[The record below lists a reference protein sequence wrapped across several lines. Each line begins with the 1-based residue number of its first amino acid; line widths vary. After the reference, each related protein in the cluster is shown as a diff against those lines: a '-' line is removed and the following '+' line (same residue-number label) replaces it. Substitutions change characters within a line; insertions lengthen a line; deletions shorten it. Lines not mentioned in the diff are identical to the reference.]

1 MTTTPLDELK
11 VTREARD
18 RIRAA
23 IVNSG
28 EKWPQM
34 VTVSLPARLPSG
46 SSADL
51 TIAVSILAASG
62 AVPAAALAGVV
73 FVAELG
79 LDGSLRPVPD
89 VPAAITAA
97 AEGGMH
103 TVVVAAGDAAD
114 AALVPGTRLVVAGT
128 LAEVAACCGSGH
140 HDQVQDA
147 GWLSR

>member
-51 TIAVSILAASG
+51 AIAASILAASG
-62 AVPAAALAGVV
+62 AVPAATLAGVV
-73 FVAELG
+73 FCAELG
-79 LDGSLRPVPD
+79 LDGCLRPVPD

-97 AEGGMH
+97 AEDGIH
-103 TVVVAAGDAAD
+103 TVVAAGDAAD

-128 LAEVAACCGSGH
+128 LAEVAAWLQIGS
-140 HDQVQDA
+140 
-147 GWLSR
+147 S

>member
-51 TIAVSILAASG
+51 AIAASILAATG
-62 AVPAAALAGVV
+62 AVPAAALAGVM
-73 FVAELG
+73 FLAELG
-79 LDGSLRPVPD
+79 LDGWLRPVPG
-89 VPAAITAA
+89 VQPAAITAA
-97 AEGGMH
+97 AEDGVD

-114 AALVPGTRLVVAGT
+114 AAVPGMRVIAAHT
-128 LAEVAACCGSGH
+128 LAGVITWLAGSPGFR
-140 HDQVQDA
+140 
-147 GWLSR
+147 GPGE